1 MRKQQ
6 AVIFSENYYSIL
18 LHQELFFMFIRDVIA
33 YAQDT
38 FLRIS
43 LIPLRVS
50 SILLRVSSGVGANN
64 LVVYVARRNRPIFT
78 RTIKTPKAKKPRK
91 SGLFAYKKY
100 PRIVSLREYLAG
112 SPCWTRTNDTAVN
125 SRMLYRLS

>member
-38 FLRIS
+38 FLRIF
-43 LIPLRVS
+43 LILLRVS
-50 SILLRVSSGVGANN
+50 PILSRVSSGVGANFPAIYNRDIINRFSNEQSKHRN
-64 LVVYVARRNRPIFT
+64 L
-78 RTIKTPKAKKPRK
+78 KKPRK
-91 SGLFAYKKY
+91 SGLFA
-100 PRIVSLREYLAG
+100 
-112 SPCWTRTNDTAVN
+112 
-125 SRMLYRLS
+125 